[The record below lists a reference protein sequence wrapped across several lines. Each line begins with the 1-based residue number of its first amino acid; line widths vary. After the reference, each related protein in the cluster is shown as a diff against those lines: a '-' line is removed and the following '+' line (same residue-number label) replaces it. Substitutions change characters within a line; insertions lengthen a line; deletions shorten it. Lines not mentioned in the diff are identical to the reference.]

1 MSEQSAINPAA
12 PHTASTLPVAAVPT
26 PAAPAAPAAPVAPAA
41 APLSGGKPE
50 ITFEEFAKVDL
61 RVARIL
67 VADNHPSADRLFR
80 LQLDDGSG
88 TTRQI
93 CAGIKGHYTPEQLVG
108 RLIIVV
114 ANLAPRKIRGEE
126 SRGMLLAA
134 SDIPKDAAAAATTER
149 KVIVL
154 RPDADIAP
162 GSIVS

>member
-1 MSEQSAINPAA
+1 MS
-12 PHTASTLPVAAVPT
+12 TAPT
-26 PAAPAAPAAPVAPAA
+26 PTPPPAA
-41 APLSGGKPE
+41 APTPAPAGSSKPE
-50 ITFEEFAKVDL
+50 IAFDEFAKVDL
-61 RVARIL
+61 RVARVIQ
-67 VADNHPSADRLFR
+67 AENHPSADRLLK

-88 TTRQI
+88 TPRQI

-108 RLIIVV
+108 KLIIIV

-134 SDIPKDAAAAATTER
+134 SDMPKDAAQPDVER